1 MMSHNLT
8 KIVCHTTF
16 KFFVTNMF
24 SESLDQYLRNF
35 LHVLHFLGLVSPVKD
50 QKQCGSCAAFATM
63 ALVETCFKKQTGV
76 FGDYSEQ
83 HLVDCGYNYQGLI
96 NGCQGAAPHGYAKFL
111 VDKKPSLSSEKDYP
125 YKSAV
130 GTCPTTYKTFFQGL
144 NNNQGYT

>member
-1 MMSHNLT
+1 
-8 KIVCHTTF
+8 
-16 KFFVTNMF
+16 
-24 SESLDQYLRNF
+24 
-35 LHVLHFLGLVSPVKD
+35 
-50 QKQCGSCAAFATM
+50 M

-130 GTCPTTYKTFFQGL
+130 GTCPTTYKTFFQGMDKEPGIYIKDIFKEHQSPEATGQ
-144 NNNQGYT
+144 NRDPKTH